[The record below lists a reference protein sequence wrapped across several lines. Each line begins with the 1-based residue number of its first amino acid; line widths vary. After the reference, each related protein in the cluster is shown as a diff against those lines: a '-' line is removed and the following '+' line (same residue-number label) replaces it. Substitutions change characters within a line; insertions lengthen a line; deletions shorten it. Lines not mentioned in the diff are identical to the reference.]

1 MGLISMVNIETET
14 MAQDTKNDEPNND
27 DDEAADN
34 KGAPGKTG
42 TLMIHVF
49 KNFG

>member
-1 MGLISMVNIETET
+1 MDLISVINIKTYM
-14 MAQDTKNDEPNND
+14 MAQDKKNDEPGND